1 MKESGLLEKL
11 TAEWFGDDVNEQ
23 KNCDEV
29 VSEDLG
35 WERTVMPFMVLIVA
49 LPLSLFL
56 VVGEVVHDK
65 IKNVWREKQSMTMIK
80 SRLSY
85 AETGSIRSGRT
96 VFWRTEARSPITP
109 LLNTIKDDLS
119 TPSINPIS
127 PY

>member
-65 IKNVWREKQSMTMIK
+65 IQNVWREKQGMTMIK
-80 SRLSY
+80 STLSY
-85 AETGSIRSGRT
+85 AEKASIRSGRT
-96 VFWRTEARSPITP
+96 VFWRTVARSPITP

-119 TPSINPIS
+119 TPSLSPIS

>member
-11 TAEWFGDDVNEQ
+11 TAEWFGDEQ

-35 WERTVMPFMVLIVA
+35 WERTVMPFMLLIVA